1 MVFHFTSHD
10 KWLTSLIIHA
20 FLETSNKNT
29 DIPSQ
34 MKKREKKSNRNAS
47 DQQGLSI
54 YEDELITEE
63 KIYYN
68 TILPKD
74 QISNIRTVLGNRLT

>member
-1 MVFHFTSHD
+1 MAIKYGISFASHD
-10 KWLTSLIIHA
+10 KWLTSLIINA

-34 MKKREKKSNRNAS
+34 MKKKERRKSNSTS

-54 YEDELITEE
+54 YEDE
-63 KIYYN
+63 
-68 TILPKD
+68 
-74 QISNIRTVLGNRLT
+74 Q